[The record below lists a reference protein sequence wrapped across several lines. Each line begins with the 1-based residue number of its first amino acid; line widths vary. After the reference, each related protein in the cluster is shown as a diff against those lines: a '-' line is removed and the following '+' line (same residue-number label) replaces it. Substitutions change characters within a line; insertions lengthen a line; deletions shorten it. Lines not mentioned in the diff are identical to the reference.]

1 MQSVNAHKP
10 EGKEKE
16 LVFIPSSQPPPQSLN
31 FKSAPLFWEP
41 QLVFWAA
48 GNNAN
53 CLPKKKSH
61 KKQHLNSEQF
71 KEITLAE
78 EAKDLLSKE
87 NPWFF

>member
-1 MQSVNAHKP
+1 MLINQKANKKNLSLFP
-10 EGKEKE
+10 P
-16 LVFIPSSQPPPQSLN
+16 PSLHPKVLILNQPPCFGSPSL
-31 FKSAPLFWEP
+31 FFE
-41 QLVFWAA
+41 QLAIMQIVYQ
-48 GNNAN
+48 
-53 CLPKKKSH
+53 KKKSH

>member
-1 MQSVNAHKP
+1 MQIVY
-10 EGKEKE
+10 
-16 LVFIPSSQPPPQSLN
+16 Q
-31 FKSAPLFWEP
+31 
-41 QLVFWAA
+41 
-48 GNNAN
+48 
-53 CLPKKKSH
+53 KKKSH